1 MLYPTK
7 VLLMP
12 FKPKLYTEVV
22 TIKVSKQQKSTLDKL
37 KSYNIPTA
45 RFIRE
50 AIKEK
55 IKREY
60 NEIKQTKSK
69 TPF

>member
-1 MLYPTK
+1 MA
-7 VLLMP
+7 
-12 FKPKLYTEVV
+12 FKPKLYTEVI
-22 TIKVSKQQKSTLDKL
+22 TIKVSKQQKATLDKL